1 MSPAN
6 HPFTASALAA
16 MITLAVPTS
25 AAPTLEDAR
34 LLYRARE
41 LDQAQAIFE
50 AHTSS
55 AAARRE
61 AVYYLGKIAILR
73 GRYDP
78 AVQWLEQAV
87 ALAPERPDY
96 FVWLGNGY
104 AWMASAAPACEKL
117 GLGRKC
123 LAAYRRA
130 LELDPDNVSAH
141 FALMNFYRH
150 VPAFLGGGLGAAYHE
165 AAAVR
170 RHDARRGQLALAV
183 LCAQEE
189 KYAPAFAALEEIL
202 RQQPD
207 DYASNSAFGR
217 IAVLSQSRLSE
228 GEARLRRCLEQC
240 PGEDDED
247 HATVQKRLD
256 QLVALHSEP
265 AGPCRTHEAK
275 LKPAPAPAPS
285 EVSLARPGV

>member
-16 MITLAVPTS
+16 LVTLAVP
-25 AAPTLEDAR
+25 AAGAPTLEDAR

-41 LDQAQAIFE
+41 LDQARVIFE
-50 AHTSS
+50 TQAGTAST
-55 AAARRE
+55 RGE
-61 AVYYLGKIAILR
+61 AVYYLGKIAVLR
-73 GRYDP
+73 GEFAP
-78 AVQWLEQAV
+78 AVHWLEQAV
-87 ALAPERPDY
+87 TLAPERPEY

-104 AWMASAAPACEKL
+104 AWMASTAPACEKL

-130 LELDPDNVSAH
+130 LELDPDDVSAH

-189 KYAPAFAALEEIL
+189 KYAPAFAALEAIL
-202 RQQPD
+202 RQHPD
-207 DYASNSAFGR
+207 DYAANSAFGR
-217 IAVLSQSRLSE
+217 IAVQSRSRLSE
-228 GEARLRRCLEQC
+228 GEASLRRCLGQC

-247 HATVQKRLD
+247 HAVVRKWLD
-256 QLVALHSEP
+256 QLAALQPEP
-265 AGPCRTHEAK
+265 AGPRRTYEAK
-275 LKPAPAPAPS
+275 LKPAPGPAPS